1 MPDPRYFHAAAVGAD
16 GKVYAYGGYVRD
28 AEGAREYGR
37 GAYSLVIYDP
47 KTDTWE
53 RGPEVPKYQQRGIK
67 RRSRGR
73 YDEHGNKYREYYTTD
88 RTGGNRAVHELITGN
103 AGPLGRPHWLNHF
116 AWIWFDTESGSWKDP
131 AVLPTWVDNPDYVP
145 DSPTGGGPSIVS
157 EGAPEFYRYTGT
169 IATAPGGLAYVA
181 GGSGRPLNRIRKTRE
196 SETLKAAEVYDAR
209 TSEWRLLAPMGTAR
223 SLHTAAVDRQGRLFV
238 FGGHQAAPSVTQRK
252 DESYESFRLRA
263 DENYL
268 KGNTSLASVEMYDP
282 ETNAWSERAALPT
295 PRQAMGAALGA
306 DGRIYVV
313 GGAKSYA
320 SPASLSVVEIY
331 DPMTDR
337 WSEGP
342 PLRYRRRSH
351 QVVVTPDGR
360 IYAIGG
366 FVALDKRRWPV
377 ARAKV
382 DARLGATV
390 EVLESAPSGQ

>member
-1 MPDPRYFHAAAVGAD
+1 
-16 GKVYAYGGYVRD
+16 
-28 AEGAREYGR
+28 
-37 GAYSLVIYDP
+37 
-47 KTDTWE
+47 
-53 RGPEVPKYQQRGIK
+53 
-67 RRSRGR
+67 
-73 YDEHGNKYREYYTTD
+73 
-88 RTGGNRAVHELITGN
+88 
-103 AGPLGRPHWLNHF
+103 LN
-116 AWIWFDTESGSWKDP
+116 
-131 AVLPTWVDNPDYVP
+131 
-145 DSPTGGGPSIVS
+145 
-157 EGAPEFYRYTGT
+157 
-169 IATAPGGLAYVA
+169 
-181 GGSGRPLNRIRKTRE
+181 
-196 SETLKAAEVYDAR
+196 AAEVYDAR
-209 TSEWRLLAPMGTAR
+209 TSEWRMLAPMGTPR
-223 SLHTAAVDRQGRLFV
+223 SLHAAAVDRQGRLFV

-366 FVALDKRRWPV
+366 FVAPDKRRRPD